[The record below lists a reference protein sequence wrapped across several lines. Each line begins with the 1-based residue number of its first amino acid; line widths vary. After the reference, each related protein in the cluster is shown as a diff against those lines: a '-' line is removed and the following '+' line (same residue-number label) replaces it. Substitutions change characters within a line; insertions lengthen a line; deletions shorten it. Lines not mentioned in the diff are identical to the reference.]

1 MPAVAEN
8 EQVSPLQNFASLCK
22 RYIPSSIPGIG
33 SSPIQPTLF
42 FPWVVDSEG
51 KNIYIKQAVN
61 VPFLVL
67 LVFHVGRVSS
77 RYTSVVS
84 DLLQFCLEM
93 DYSMCSVLQMVYA
106 IVLVN

>member
-1 MPAVAEN
+1 M
-8 EQVSPLQNFASLCK
+8 
-22 RYIPSSIPGIG
+22 
-33 SSPIQPTLF
+33 
-42 FPWVVDSEG
+42 
-51 KNIYIKQAVN
+51 N